1 MSSPEP
7 TPSSPEPPPSSPE
20 PTSPR
25 RAHLRGVLALVV
37 VTFFLCAGTPG
48 MRGLNPKRHFQPK
61 WRAKVERKAGAA
73 APFFFGAIW
82 VNHYVRVPISKHL
95 AKFQS
100 VFRIAQSWGL
110 YGSGQQR
117 VGHLIIEVDGQPVHR
132 TNDSE
137 LSWLSTEL
145 GHRKIRPMPE
155 TMVNKLRAFNW
166 NGFSRFVLER
176 SQEDF
181 PDAREV
187 RILAEWQKRNVGA
200 EPWIHHGRR
209 AQAPDWKWELLGE
222 GGVVLPPE
230 EQLKGNEKDPGE
242 DAQ

>member
-1 MSSPEP
+1 MPSTNP
-7 TPSSPEPPPSSPE
+7 TLS
-20 PTSPR
+20 R
-25 RAHLRGVLALVV
+25 VANLRGVLALVV

-48 MRGLNPKRHFQPK
+48 MRGLNPKRQLQPEM
-61 WRAKVERKAGAA
+61 RAKVERKAGPA

-82 VNHYVRVPISKHL
+82 VNHSVRVPVSKHL

-117 VGHLIIEVDGQPVHR
+117 VRHLLIEVDGQPVHR

-155 TMVNKLRAFNW
+155 TMVKKLRAFNW

-176 SQEDF
+176 ALEDF

-187 RILAEWQKRNVGA
+187 RILAEWQKRDVGA

-209 AQAPDWKWELLGE
+209 AQAPDWRWELLGE
-222 GGVVLPPE
+222 EGAVLPPE
-230 EQLKGNEKDPGE
+230 EQLKGDEKDAGE
-242 DAQ
+242 GVQ